1 MNGEYEMKLR
11 EKKNDQN
18 QKKRILPNEA
28 KKQRVELRCLG
39 ETKKEKRKKKKKRKN
54 LE

>member
-1 MNGEYEMKLR
+1 MKKKKKNR
-11 EKKNDQN
+11 ENDQN

-39 ETKKEKRKKKKKRKN
+39 EIEKEKRKKT
-54 LE
+54 